1 MDVKIY
7 QGNGHRLAASD
18 INIVID
24 VIRAFTVAHYAF
36 LNGAKEIL
44 LAGTIDEAVALKEMY
59 PHYLLAGEVK
69 GLPIDG
75 FDLDNSPYR
84 ISMHDL
90 MDRTLV
96 QKTTNGVKAT
106 LHALDAR
113 HVFVTGFS
121 NAKTT
126 ARYVQSLGKQANNS
140 LQINI
145 VASHPTS
152 EEDLACA
159 EYMKKIIVGEKILDP
174 EDVAV
179 RIKASRAA
187 EKFFDETKP
196 EFDPRDM
203 SFCTRELNSSFVM
216 KVNQASRI
224 PSIERIQT

>member
-1 MDVKIY
+1 MDVNIY
-7 QGNGHRLAASD
+7 QGNEHRLASAD

-44 LAGTIDEAVALKEMY
+44 LAGTIDEAFDLKEMY

-90 MDRTLV
+90 TDRTLV

-126 ARYVQSLGKQANNS
+126 ARYIRSLCKQANSS

-159 EYMKKIIVGEKILDP
+159 EYLKEIVLGGNFLHPK
-174 EDVAV
+174 DVVA

-196 EFDPRDM
+196 EFDPRDI
-203 SFCTRELNSSFVM
+203 SICTRELNSSFVM

>member
-7 QGNGHRLAASD
+7 QGNEHRLAASD

-36 LNGAKEIL
+36 LNGVKEIL
-44 LAGTIDEAVALKEMY
+44 LAGTLEEAFALKEMN

-84 ISMHDL
+84 MSKQNL
-90 MDRTLV
+90 TERTLV

-106 LHALDAR
+106 LHALDAS

-126 ARYVQSLGKQANNS
+126 ARFVRNICKQANS
-140 LQINI
+140 RLQINI

-159 EYMKKIIVGEKILDP
+159 DYMKAIILGENFLHP
-174 EDVAV
+174 EDITARIRASQAAV
-179 RIKASRAA
+179 
-187 EKFFDETKP
+187 KFFDEAKP
-196 EFDPRDM
+196 EFDPTDIA
-203 SFCTRELNSSFVM
+203 FCIRELNSSFVM
-216 KVNQASRI
+216 QVNRASRI
-224 PSIERIQT
+224 PSIERVQT